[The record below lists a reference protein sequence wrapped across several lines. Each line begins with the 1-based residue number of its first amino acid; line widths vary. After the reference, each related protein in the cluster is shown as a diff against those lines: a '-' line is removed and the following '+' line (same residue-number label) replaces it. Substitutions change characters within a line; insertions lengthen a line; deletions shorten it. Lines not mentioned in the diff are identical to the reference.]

1 MPIVLCDA
9 SKATP
14 YKGLAYILD
23 KEKTLAAGNQG
34 FATLANDPKAL
45 AEQMM
50 FTMTIH
56 GKGGEVEERKYYHC
70 KVSFH
75 PDDLPENGGTLTV
88 KKAYSYAME
97 YAAATWPG
105 REVVWSIQKHGRAM
119 HIHFIVAA
127 VEQATG
133 KKMDA
138 RDAEYRRWKK
148 RANDLAMKHGLST
161 LDWEAAT
168 KAKRAGE
175 SMPDLPVLE
184 TFAETDMKSRG
195 KSTWKDDLRS
205 KIDAA
210 AKTSRT
216 MDEFKAAL
224 QKDGVTLTRC
234 TEQTIS
240 YKLGDHKACRGD
252 TLGADYTVASIRSVL
267 QLNAIEPAPEEGK
280 AHVGID
286 AAIGHASQRQA
297 TVAAGGRDVS
307 KGQRD
312 LCRELGR
319 LAGVPRAE
327 VDRMIDDGAKA
338 TWDEKQAAWEKC
350 KAARNM
356 YWEEYTVRQQAL
368 RNELDEAYK
377 ARRKVKNAEWA
388 LNPRNRRSGLLGAL
402 YGFAVLSS
410 HDDLPELERRIAAL
424 KKEQAQLR
432 QEVASFK
439 KVTERAVG
447 TLREKNLSL
456 DAYMDEVT
464 NMQIF
469 AKLLAKKN
477 GLLDEKERADLLQ
490 QAGEA
495 RKKYQKE
502 NGR

>member
-133 KKMDA
+133 KKLDA

-148 RANDLAMKHGLST
+148 RANDLAMKRGLST
-161 LDWEAAT
+161 LDWEKAT
-168 KAKRAGE
+168 AEKRAAE
-175 SMPDLPVLE
+175 QQSDLPVKE
-184 TFAETDMKSRG
+184 TFAERDMKRRG
-195 KSTWKDDLRS
+195 KTSWKDELRE

-210 AKTSRT
+210 AAKSRT
-216 MDEFKAAL
+216 LEEFKTKL
-224 QKDGVTLTRC
+224 QASGVTLTRC

-240 YKLGDHKACRGD
+240 YKLGEHKACRGD
-252 TLGADYTVASIRSVL
+252 TLGGDYTAAAIRSAL
-267 QLNAIEPAPEEGK
+267 ERNSIEPAAEEGK
-280 AHVGID
+280 DHAGLDSV
-286 AAIGHASQRQA
+286 IGYSEQKR
-297 TVAAGGRDVS
+297 AAGGFVPTAAD
-307 KGQRD
+307 
-312 LCRELGR
+312 REFYRALGR
-319 LAGVPRAE
+319 ALGVTRAE
-327 VDRMIDDGAKA
+327 VDDMLDNLGPAATWEEKKTAWDAYQAAKA
-338 TWDEKQAAWEKC
+338 SF
-350 KAARNM
+350 
-356 YWEEYTVRQQAL
+356 WEEYKILQQDL
-368 RNELDEAYK
+368 RNELNAAYRHRK
-377 ARRKVKNAEWA
+377 WARNAEWA
-388 LNPRNRRSGLLGAL
+388 LNPRNRRKSLIGVLCAFIVLRR
-402 YGFAVLSS
+402 YGRADELSADIEFLQKKMSDLRNDMATFKYETGMAV
-410 HDDLPELERRIAAL
+410 E
-424 KKEQAQLR
+424 
-432 QEVASFK
+432 
-439 KVTERAVG
+439 
-447 TLREKNLSL
+447 TLRKKGLSL
-456 DAYMDEVT
+456 DEYMAHVKG
-464 NMQIF
+464 MQ
-469 AKLLAKKN
+469 
-477 GLLDEKERADLLQ
+477 EKADTLVKQTQWMSQETRDALQ
-490 QAGEA
+490 QQAEKG
-495 RKKYQKE
+495 KKKSF
-502 NGR
+502 GRS